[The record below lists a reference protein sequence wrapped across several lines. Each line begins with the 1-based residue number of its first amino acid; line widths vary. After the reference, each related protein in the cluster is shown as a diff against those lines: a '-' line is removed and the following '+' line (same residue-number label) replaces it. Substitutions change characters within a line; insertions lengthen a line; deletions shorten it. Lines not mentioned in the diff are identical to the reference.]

1 MAHGV
6 ARRRV
11 ADREKNLVGFL
22 LEDVRYAVEIRR
34 VREIVRPLPLVSLPH
49 APPTIIGV
57 ADHRGEVIP
66 VLDVRRRLGLA
77 PAVPGSRTKWVLVT
91 VASRGVALVVDAV
104 SDVFAASEQERR
116 EVPTT
121 GAGDSAR
128 AISAVFGYR
137 GSLVFVLDV
146 DRVAAGTEELELPPS
161 ASERPGLGLPPRSTP
176 GKGFI
181 APAAPP
187 IPAIPPLRSRR

>member
-22 LEDVRYAVEIRR
+22 LEEVRYAVEIRR
-34 VREIVRPLPLVSLPH
+34 VREIVRPLPLVAFPQ
-49 APPTIIGV
+49 APPTVLGV

-66 VLDVRRRLGLA
+66 VLDVRRRLGLT
-77 PAVPGSRTKWVLVT
+77 PTVVTRRTKWILVS
-91 VASRGVALVVDAV
+91 VASRGVALVVDSV
-104 SDVFAASEQERR
+104 SDVFAASDQERR

-121 GAGDSAR
+121 GAGDAAR
-128 AISAVFGYR
+128 GISAVFGYR

-146 DRVAAGTEELELPPS
+146 DRVAADTEHLDL
-161 ASERPGLGLPPRSTP
+161 
-176 GKGFI
+176 
-181 APAAPP
+181 
-187 IPAIPPLRSRR
+187 PPLRSEHPALPPRHAPTRGFVAPSAPAMGPMPPPVGRR